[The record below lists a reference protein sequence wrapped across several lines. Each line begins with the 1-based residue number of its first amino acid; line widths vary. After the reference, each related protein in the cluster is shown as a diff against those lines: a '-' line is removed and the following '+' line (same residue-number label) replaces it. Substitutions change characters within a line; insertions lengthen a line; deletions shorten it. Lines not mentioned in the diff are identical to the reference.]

1 MDFIIKT
8 VQLSIDKY
16 ITAPQ
21 AAKARPTLV
30 LVFLDLKH
38 MFNNISSEE
47 LLRVIEEDKPELLV
61 IAHLLYDTVG

>member
-47 LLRVIEEDKPELLV
+47 LL
-61 IAHLLYDTVG
+61 